1 VQAGLVIDEWSELIP
16 NRVETTGIA
25 VHYNQ
30 PNTEP
35 PQTLLLA
42 VSPNLDGKW
51 SWTDLVE
58 VVADTF
64 DRARRRGVEPDHL
77 VATAY
82 AQLLPAV
89 ITSVTSGS
97 KFATIST
104 PLVAAELSDS

>member
-1 VQAGLVIDEWSELIP
+1 M
-16 NRVETTGIA
+16 ETTGIA

-35 PQTLLLA
+35 PQSLLLA
-42 VSPNLDGKW
+42 ISPTLTGKW
-51 SWTDLVE
+51 SWTDLVA
-58 VVADTF
+58 VITDTF

-77 VATAY
+77 AATAY

-97 KFATIST
+97 KFGTIST
-104 PLVAAELSDS
+104 SLISAELADS